1 MGWQSYAPSLPSGSS
16 YSRVGSAS
24 LTANHYKV
32 TVYIDIARLSENQVS
47 IRFSGSS
54 SAGSYGD
61 YNPPPKSSYKV
72 GNSTVNKSWCSTW
85 YWVGTLNAGAT
96 VTVQT
101 GATSYDTP
109 DTAFS
114 HKTYV
119 TATATGPAYV
129 TTYAISY
136 NGNGSTSGSTSG
148 QTKNYNQAITL
159 RNNGFTRTG
168 YTFVCWNTKANGT
181 GTDYAPGASYTA
193 NADVTLYAKWQ
204 INTWPVTYNG
214 NGNTGGSTASQTK
227 TYGEDLTLRQNGFTR
242 KYYTFVEWNTKAD
255 GTGVSYA
262 PGETY
267 STNAALTLYAIWK
280 RDITIY
286 LNVDGVVKQVD
297 AVYMNVDGQIK
308 QTEAAYMN
316 VGGVVKQIGG

>member
-1 MGWQSYAPSLPSGSS
+1 MGWQSNAPSLPSGSS
-16 YSRVGSAS
+16 YSRVKQV
-24 LTANHYKV
+24 TITMNHYTV
-32 TVYIDIARLSENQVS
+32 TATIDIARLSENQVS
-47 IRFSGSS
+47 IRFTA
-54 SAGSYGD
+54 SATNGSYGD
-61 YNPPPKSSYKV
+61 YYPPDYSSYSV
-72 GNSTVNKSWCSTW
+72 GNSKVNVGWCATR
-85 YWVGTLNAGAT
+85 YWVGTLNSGAT
-96 VTVQT
+96 VNVKS
-101 GATSYDTP
+101 GAASSTTP
-109 DTAFS
+109 FS
-114 HKTYV
+114 HKTYID
-119 TATATGPAYV
+119 TTATGPAYV

-148 QTKNYNQAITL
+148 QTKNYDQAITL

-193 NADVTLYAKWQ
+193 NAAVTLYAKWQ

-308 QTEAAYMN
+308 QIEAAYMN